1 MKKRKSNE
9 STLKEAIDRLLKAY
23 KLEGKMDELTVI
35 DRWEKIMGK
44 PIALRTEE
52 IKIQNKV
59 LMVKLNSSVMR
70 SELQAAKAKIIQ
82 MINNDAGKELINDV
96 HLY

>member
-23 KLEGKMDELTVI
+23 KLEDKMNELSVV

-52 IKIQNKV
+52 VKIHNKV

-70 SELQAAKAKIIQ
+70 SELQAAKSKIVK
-82 MINNDAGKELINDV
+82 MINEDAGKQIIVDV
-96 HLY
+96 HLF

>member
-9 STLKEAIDRLLKAY
+9 STLKEAIDKLMKAY
-23 KLEGKMDELTVI
+23 KLEDKMNELSVI

-52 IKIQNKV
+52 IYIKNKV
-59 LMVKLNSSVMR
+59 LFVRLNSSVMR
-70 SELQAAKAKIIQ
+70 SELQAAKSKIVK
-82 MINNDAGKELINDV
+82 MINEDAGKEIIIDV
-96 HLY
+96 LLS